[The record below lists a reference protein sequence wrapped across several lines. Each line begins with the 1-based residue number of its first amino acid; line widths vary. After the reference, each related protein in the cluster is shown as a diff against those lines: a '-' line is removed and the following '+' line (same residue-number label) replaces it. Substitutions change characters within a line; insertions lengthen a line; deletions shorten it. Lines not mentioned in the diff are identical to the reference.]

1 MKNRISLDNP
11 DYNQNQQVVIQ
22 DNKAKIVWIILSII
36 AVIFGSII
44 ILTSQNHNQSKVK
57 HGIHCD
63 AYDDNGDGW
72 VDRVYDRELKTWWK
86 YTFSPGEFSMDD
98 VE

>member
-1 MKNRISLDNP
+1 MKNRISLDDP

-44 ILTSQNHNQSKVK
+44 ILTS
-57 HGIHCD
+57 
-63 AYDDNGDGW
+63 
-72 VDRVYDRELKTWWK
+72 
-86 YTFSPGEFSMDD
+86 
-98 VE
+98 

>member
-1 MKNRISLDNP
+1 MKNRISLDDP

-44 ILTSQNHNQSKVK
+44 ILTSQNHNRKLQVQVGQL
-57 HGIHCD
+57 HGR
-63 AYDDNGDGW
+63 N
-72 VDRVYDRELKTWWK
+72 
-86 YTFSPGEFSMDD
+86 
-98 VE
+98 